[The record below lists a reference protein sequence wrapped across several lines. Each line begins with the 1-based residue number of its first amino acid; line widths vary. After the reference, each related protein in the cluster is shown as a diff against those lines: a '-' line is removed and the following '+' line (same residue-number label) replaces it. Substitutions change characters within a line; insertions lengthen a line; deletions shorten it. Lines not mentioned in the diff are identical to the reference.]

1 MKILKSF
8 QNKVEKKRKLILGVT
23 VGGSSR
29 LLDGQASYFKELGYE
44 VYLISQNHFKEPIF
58 CQKEGIKH
66 LPVKIV
72 PDIHPIIDVLSLI
85 QIIKHFRAIQPD
97 IVNVGTP
104 KMGLLGMMAA
114 KFLGVKTRIYTCRG
128 LRFETEKGVKRW
140 ILEQME
146 KYTVS
151 LAHHVIYVSPSL
163 KQAALQYGVAQPS
176 KAIVIGEG
184 SSNGVDISA
193 FKSDAIDAEKREAL
207 ISKYQL
213 ENKTVIG
220 FVGRITEHKGAYEL
234 VASFEKIY
242 ENNNDVRLILMGHIK
257 CDPAFEVRFQSHPG
271 IIHIPFQD
279 DVPLYMSL
287 FDIFVLP
294 SWREGFPNV
303 PIQAAAMGI
312 PVIVSNA
319 TGCIDSVKDGVNG
332 TIFRVKN
339 SLALYEAIIKYI
351 NQPELIMG
359 HGAKG
364 LDWSKQF
371 DQKKIWDG
379 IQKVYKS

>member
-1 MKILKSF
+1 MLSK
-8 QNKVEKKRKLILGVT
+8 KLILGVT
-23 VGGSSR
+23 LGGSSR

-66 LPVKIV
+66 LPVSIV
-72 PDIHPIIDVLSLI
+72 ADIHPLKDIISLF
-85 QIIKHFRAIQPD
+85 QILVHFWRVKPD

-104 KMGLLGMMAA
+104 KMGLLGMLAA
-114 KFLGVKTRIYTCRG
+114 VLLGVEKRIYTCRG
-128 LRFETEKGVKRW
+128 LRFETEKGLKRSILVAMERLTVK
-140 ILEQME
+140 
-146 KYTVS
+146 
-151 LAHHVIYVSPSL
+151 LAHQVIYVSPSL
-163 KQAALQYGVAQPS
+163 YKVAISQGVAQPS

-184 SSNGVDISA
+184 SSNGVDTSA
-193 FKSDAIDAEKREAL
+193 FKSEAIDAEKRKAL

-220 FVGRITEHKGAYEL
+220 FVGRVTEHKGAYEL
-234 VASFEKIY
+234 VEAFERLA
-242 ENNNDVRLILMGHIK
+242 NDYPELRLIFMGHIK
-257 CDPAFEVRFQSHPG
+257 CDAEFEKRFRNHPG

-312 PVIVSNA
+312 PVVVSNA
-319 TGCIDSVKDGVNG
+319 TGCIDAVKEGFNG
-332 TIFRVKN
+332 TIYQVKKGAE
-339 SLALYEAIIKYI
+339 LYKALKKYVADPQLRI
-351 NQPELIMG
+351 E
-359 HGAKG
+359 HGNNGKEWAKRFT
-364 LDWSKQF
+364 KE
-371 DQKKIWDG
+371 KIWNG
-379 IQKVYKS
+379 IEKIYNTL